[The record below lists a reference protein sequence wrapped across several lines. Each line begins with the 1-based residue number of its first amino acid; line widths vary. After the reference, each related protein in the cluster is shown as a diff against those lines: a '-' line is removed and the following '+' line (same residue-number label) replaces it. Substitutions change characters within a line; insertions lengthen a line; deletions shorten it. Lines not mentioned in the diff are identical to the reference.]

1 VQIFTRNPKTNELEP
16 VNSINGAVYVME
28 PIDTFELWSK
38 IARFDA
44 AGDMPADYTNV
55 ANVFASIIQFTNIPS
70 NTFKLKAR
78 FHGMIQGANGVA
90 LSAPI
95 CQGVLLTINAP
106 DLTTAVN
113 RLTYVDLTGGGIANS
128 YNTGVIM
135 LSHSNSEITFEF
147 DSDDPLI
154 RIDAIGLY
162 SGFTPTNILPA
173 FLSLIGLA
181 Q

>member
-1 VQIFTRNPKTNELEP
+1 MQIFTRNPKTNGLEP
-16 VNSINGAVYVME
+16 VNSIDGAIYVME

-44 AGDMPADYTNV
+44 AGDMPADYTNA
-55 ANVFASIIQFTNIPS
+55 ANVLASIVQFTNIPS
-70 NTFKLKAR
+70 DTFKFKAR

-90 LSAPI
+90 LAAPI

-106 DLTTAVN
+106 DLTTAAN
-113 RLTYVDLTGGGIANS
+113 RLTYTDLTGGGAASS
-128 YNTGVIM
+128 YNTGVVM
-135 LSHSNSEITFEF
+135 LSHANPEISFEL

-154 RIDAIGLY
+154 RVDAIGLY
-162 SGFTPTNILPA
+162 SGFTPTNILPS

-181 Q
+181 